1 MVPEQ
6 KFVFIQV
13 SQQEGLCYGKPFCL
27 CMLLPKLTVPT
38 LFITSTRKP
47 VILPPSLRSPHAVF
61 LLYKAHIGNDYLS
74 AYLSSPTHCELL
86 EDMEFGL
93 IYYVWQCLLHLAW
106 PHGREGGREGGDG
119 REGDSTYRVQK
130 SLSWQFLSQCYEIS
144 TQKLIFLIW

>member
-1 MVPEQ
+1 
-6 KFVFIQV
+6 
-13 SQQEGLCYGKPFCL
+13 
-27 CMLLPKLTVPT
+27 MLLPKLTVPT

-106 PHGREGGREGGDG
+106 PHGREGGREGGREVG
-119 REGDSTYRVQK
+119 REGGRGGGR
-130 SLSWQFLSQCYEIS
+130 EGGRGGRERRERREGEEGEEGGREGGRERREGREGR
-144 TQKLIFLIW
+144 